1 MAIASDPTWQEQH
14 PARPVLGAVASAL
27 DGMAASTPQRLW
39 GLGDAEVAEAFTL
52 LGRLRASVDA
62 HLVAVLAEARQRGLG
77 TGDGWGPVDWA
88 RALAPHLPTRSLTD
102 LDTLATSVVAAADGD
117 RRLDDVLEAVTAA
130 AAVGA
135 ATDLDHP
142 DLGHPDH
149 DPAGDN
155 ADDTVEGRAQGA
167 AAGDVGEGVLPVG
180 KAAQIIRF
188 HRSVR
193 GLADPD
199 HLAELTTIT
208 LRAAR
213 GHHPLSEKGLATA
226 LRHAAN
232 QLHPDR
238 LVEHD
243 ADLRRAHR
251 SLSKGRGPLGL
262 SRYTLLLDDEGAA
275 IIDTAV
281 DALAKPAKDAE
292 TGALDPRTPAARRA
306 DALLDLV
313 TRAVSAPD
321 GAPRQAKTTLIV
333 STDLATL
340 TRQARGA
347 GHTAAGDL
355 LTTDTIRRL
364 ACDADLIP
372 MVLGSPGQVL
382 DHGQTVR
389 LFTPAQTRHLWSR
402 DRGCTFPGCSR
413 PPTWTDA
420 HHLIH
425 WADGG
430 PTNLTNAAVLCRAHH
445 TVVHRHRYS
454 AVVIHGPDGPQVHW
468 DLTPGAY
475 DHHLEA
481 LRQAG
486 TIPRWPDP
494 GPDGAPTPTVG
505 TRDTEPHTTSGQRRR
520 AGRRWPHG
528 ASCPDGPS

>member
-1 MAIASDPTWQEQH
+1 MAIAPEPTWQEH
-14 PARPVLGAVASAL
+14 PPARPVLSAVTTAL
-27 DGMAASTPQRLW
+27 DALATCTPQRLW
-39 GLGDAEVAEAFTL
+39 ALGDGEVTQAFTL

-62 HLVAVLAEARQRGLG
+62 HLVAVLAEAKQRGLG

-88 RALAPHLPTRSLTD
+88 RAHAPQLPTRTLTD
-102 LDTLATSVVAAADGD
+102 LDTV
-117 RRLDDVLEAVTAA
+117 A

-135 ATDLDHP
+135 T
-142 DLGHPDH
+142 
-149 DPAGDN
+149 
-155 ADDTVEGRAQGA
+155 
-167 AAGDVGEGVLPVG
+167 AAGDLRLPGILDAGKAATATAAHADGDGTQDGDNVDEVGANGEPAADASAAALPVG

-213 GHHPLSEKGLATA
+213 GPHALPERGLATA
-226 LRHAAN
+226 LRHAAD
-232 QLHPDR
+232 QLRPDR

-251 SLSKGRGPLGL
+251 CLVKGPGPLGL

-275 IIDTAV
+275 ILDTAV
-281 DALAKPAKDAE
+281 DALAKPQEDADTHE
-292 TGALDPRTPAARRA
+292 PDPRTPATRRA

-313 TRAVSAPD
+313 TRAVAAPD
-321 GAPRQAKTTLIV
+321 GTPRQAKTTLV
-333 STDLATL
+333 VTTDLTTL
-340 TRQARGA
+340 TRQTRGA
-347 GHTAAGDL
+347 ALTLAGDL

-372 MVLGSPGQVL
+372 MVLGSRGEIL
-382 DHGQTVR
+382 DHGHTVR
-389 LFTPAQTRHLWSR
+389 LFTPAQTRHLWIR
-402 DRGCTFPGCSR
+402 DQSCTFPGCSK

-430 PTNLTNAAVLCRAHH
+430 PTTPTNAALLCRAHH
-445 TVVHRHRYS
+445 TLVHRHRYTG
-454 AVVIHGPDGPQVHW
+454 AVINTPSGPHVHW

-481 LRQAG
+481 LRRAG
-486 TIPRWPDP
+486 TIPRWPDLEHEDP
-494 GPDGAPTPTVG
+494 DPDGHRP
-505 TRDTEPHTTSGQRRR
+505 
-520 AGRRWPHG
+520 
-528 ASCPDGPS
+528 